1 MGQLVSLK
9 EAAKALNCSERFLY
23 QRLATLP
30 HYRMSR
36 KGIRFDLAELREAF
50 RVQGHKESN

>member
-1 MGQLVSLK
+1 MSQLVSLK
-9 EAAKALNCSERFLY
+9 EAATALSCSERFLY

-36 KGIRFDLAELREAF
+36 KGIRFDLAELQKAF
-50 RVQGHKESN
+50 RVQGRTESN